1 MIPAFFALHLIL
13 SLDIVEVF
21 RLRLDTSLFLRLPF
35 LSATT
40 RLDKYNINIQLSEK
54 RKTNLPK
61 NTK

>member
-1 MIPAFFALHLIL
+1 MIPVFFALHVIL
-13 SLDIVEVF
+13 SLDIC
-21 RLRLDTSLFLRLPF
+21 RSILIKARYLFLRLPF